1 MVAAPAPTTPS
12 TSDLVS
18 PSAESGERPEDPAEA
33 RGATNDEV
41 TRVEKIMSVTETS
54 SKVHE
59 PATYE
64 EAISDPIHA
73 RQWKKAIEEEIQ
85 NLEDPIHARQWK
97 KAVEEEIQN
106 LEDHQTWEYDHL
118 PSDRKAVGSKWVFKV
133 KYAPDGSIARYK
145 ARLVA

>member
-18 PSAESGERPEDPAEA
+18 PSAESGELPEDPAEA
-33 RGATNDEV
+33 GGATNDEV

-85 NLEDPIHARQWK
+85 NLED
-97 KAVEEEIQN
+97 
-106 LEDHQTWEYDHL
+106 HQTWEYDHL